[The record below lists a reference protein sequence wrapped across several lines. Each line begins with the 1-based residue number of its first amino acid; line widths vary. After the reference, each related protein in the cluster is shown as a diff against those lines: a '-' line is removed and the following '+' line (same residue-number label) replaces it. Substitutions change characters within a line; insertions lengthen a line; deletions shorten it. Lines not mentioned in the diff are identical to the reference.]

1 MGKTGAIRQM
11 TEVIVD
17 PGICGFPATIEVT
30 ATSDHTA
37 RVTVTS
43 DCEKAVKAGELL
55 NEVDWFSLLKK
66 QGETYDAYQDAVL
79 NMEHISCPIP
89 VAILKA
95 VEAEL
100 GFAAPKDVSIKIQ
113 KKS

>member
-1 MGKTGAIRQM
+1 M
-11 TEVIVD
+11 TKVIVD

-37 RVTVTS
+37 RVTITS

-55 NEVDWFSLLKK
+55 KEVDWFSLLKQ
-66 QGETYDAYQDAVL
+66 QGESYSAYQAALQTV
-79 NMEHISCPIP
+79 EHLVCPVP

-100 GFAAPKDVSIKIQ
+100 GFAAAKDVSFHFQ
-113 KKS
+113 KEPSSE

>member
-1 MGKTGAIRQM
+1 M
-11 TEVIVD
+11 
-17 PGICGFPATIEVT
+17 
-30 ATSDHTA
+30 
-37 RVTVTS
+37 
-43 DCEKAVKAGELL
+43 
-55 NEVDWFSLLKK
+55 
-66 QGETYDAYQDAVL
+66 L

>member
-1 MGKTGAIRQM
+1 M

-17 PGICGFPATIEVT
+17 PGVCGFLATIEVT

-66 QGETYDAYQDAVL
+66 QGKTHDAYQGVVQD
-79 NMEHISCPIP
+79 MEHISCPIP

>member
-1 MGKTGAIRQM
+1 M

-17 PGICGFPATIEVT
+17 PGVCGFPATIEVT

-43 DCEKAVKAGELL
+43 DCERAVKAGELL

-66 QGETYDAYQDAVL
+66 QGETYDAY
-79 NMEHISCPIP
+79 
-89 VAILKA
+89 
-95 VEAEL
+95 
-100 GFAAPKDVSIKIQ
+100 
-113 KKS
+113 

>member
-1 MGKTGAIRQM
+1 MT
-11 TEVIVD
+11 TEVDVA
-17 PGICGFPATIEVT
+17 PGICGFPATIEVA

-43 DCEKAVKAGELL
+43 DCEYAVKAGELL
-55 NEVDWFSLLKK
+55 EEVDWFSLLKK
-66 QGETYDAYQDAVL
+66 QGKTYTDYQDAVL
-79 NMEHISCPIP
+79 DMKHISCPIP

-100 GFAAPKDVSIKIQ
+100 GFALPKDVSIKIK